1 MNKIKAAREAAGL
14 TQAEVFEAL
23 RIPMRTLQ
31 DWENERRTPPEWAE
45 LLIIEKLEQIKEK
58 KAMTYEV
65 RVSTIESGWETVYD
79 GTKEKCMEEYQN
91 QLEVDKEE
99 GTTNFA
105 TQVIDGFGTI
115 IAEHKGDDYYKR

>member
-14 TQAEVFEAL
+14 TQAEVYEVL

-31 DWENERRTPPEWAE
+31 DWENDRRTPPEWAE

-58 KAMTYEV
+58 KTVTYEV
-65 RVSTIESGWETVYD
+65 QVSTIESGWETVYE
-79 GTKEKCMEEYQN
+79 GTKEACMEEYRN

-105 TQVIDGFGTI
+105 TQVVDGFGKV
-115 IAEHKGDDYYKR
+115 IAEHKGDDYYTR

>member
-14 TQAEVFEAL
+14 TQSEVFEVL

-45 LLIIEKLEQIKEK
+45 RLIIEKLEQIKEK
-58 KAMTYEV
+58 KTMTYEV
-65 RVSTIESGWETVYD
+65 RVSTIESGWETVYE
-79 GTKEKCMEEYQN
+79 GTKEACMEEYQN

-105 TQVIDGFGTI
+105 TQVVDGFGKV
-115 IAEHKGDDYYKR
+115 IAEHKGDDYFKR

>member
-1 MNKIKAAREAAGL
+1 MNRIKAAREAAGL
-14 TQAEVFEAL
+14 TQAEVYEVL

-45 LLIIEKLEQIKEK
+45 LLIIEKLKQIKEK
-58 KAMTYEV
+58 KTMTYEV
-65 RVSTIESGWETVYD
+65 QVSTIESGWETVYE
-79 GTKEKCMEEYQN
+79 GTKEACLAEYQN

-105 TQVIDGFGTI
+105 TQVVDGFGKV
-115 IAEHKGDDYYKR
+115 IAEHKGDDYYAR

>member
-1 MNKIKAAREAAGL
+1 MNRIKAAREAAGL
-14 TQAEVFEAL
+14 TQAEVYEVL

-58 KAMTYEV
+58 KTMTYEV
-65 RVSTIESGWETVYD
+65 QVSTIESGWEAVYK
-79 GTKEKCMEEYQN
+79 GTKEACLAEYQN

-105 TQVIDGFGTI
+105 TQVVDGFGKV
-115 IAEHKGDDYYKR
+115 IAEHKGDDYYAR

>member
-1 MNKIKAAREAAGL
+1 MNRIKAAREAAGL
-14 TQAEVFEAL
+14 TQAEVYEVL

-45 LLIIEKLEQIKEK
+45 LLIIEILEQIKEQK
-58 KAMTYEV
+58 TMTYEV
-65 RVSTIESGWETVYD
+65 RVSTIESGWETVYQ
-79 GTKEKCMEEYQN
+79 GTKEACMEEYQN

-105 TQVIDGFGTI
+105 TQVVDGFGKV
-115 IAEHKGDDYYKR
+115 IAEHKGDDYYAR

>member
-1 MNKIKAAREAAGL
+1 MNRIKAAREAAGL
-14 TQAEVFEAL
+14 TQAEVYEVL

-58 KAMTYEV
+58 KTMTYEV
-65 RVSTIESGWETVYD
+65 QVSTIESGWETVYE
-79 GTKEKCMEEYQN
+79 GTKEACLAEYQN

-105 TQVIDGFGTI
+105 TQVVDGFGKV
-115 IAEHKGDDYYKR
+115 IAEHKGDDYYAR

>member
-14 TQAEVFEAL
+14 TQAEVYEVL

-31 DWENERRTPPEWAE
+31 DWENDRRTPPEWAE

-58 KAMTYEV
+58 KTMTYEV
-65 RVSTIESGWETVYD
+65 QVSTIESGWETVYE
-79 GTKEKCMEEYQN
+79 GTKEACMEEYRN

-105 TQVIDGFGTI
+105 TQVVDGFGKV
-115 IAEHKGDDYYKR
+115 IAEHKGDDYYTR